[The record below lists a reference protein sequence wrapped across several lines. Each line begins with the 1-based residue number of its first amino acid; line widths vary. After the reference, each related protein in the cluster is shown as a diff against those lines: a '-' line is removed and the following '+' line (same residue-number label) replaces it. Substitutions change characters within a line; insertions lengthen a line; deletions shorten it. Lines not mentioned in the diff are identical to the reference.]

1 MRRASPPLQERVQL
15 DFDLVTVKELL
26 RDLLFREAGQAY
38 FKRLAVPRQRRWL
51 GAWRTLS
58 TYQAEK
64 QLLPVGGRDTN
75 RLIQQF
81 FTTHACLRA
90 EFHEGGMPVTA
101 IRVLRLHCPALNA
114 ALERIHCL
122 ECAAAAQDVYHVL
135 LLGGPAPP
143 SRALYSPHASS
154 KALTRRGTHAAQ
166 SATIPISAS
175 AKMGACASEL
185 IATMVP
191 EA

>member
-1 MRRASPPLQERVQL
+1 MRRASPPPQERMQL

-51 GAWRTLS
+51 SAWQTLS
-58 TYQAEK
+58 TYQAEQ

-90 EFHEGGMPVTA
+90 EFHEGGMPITA
-101 IRVLRLHCPALNA
+101 IHVLHLHGPALNA
-114 ALERIHCL
+114 ALERIHSL
-122 ECAAAAQDVYHVL
+122 ECAAAQDVYHVL

-143 SRALYSPHASS
+143 PAPSPP
-154 KALTRRGTHAAQ
+154 LTLPQ
-166 SATIPISAS
+166 KP
-175 AKMGACASEL
+175 
-185 IATMVP
+185 
-191 EA
+191 

>member
-1 MRRASPPLQERVQL
+1 MKRTSPQPQERVQL
-15 DFDLVTVKELL
+15 VFDLVTVKELL
-26 RDLLFREAGQAY
+26 RDLLSREAGQAY

-64 QLLPVGGRDTN
+64 QLLPVSGRDTN

-81 FTTHACLRA
+81 FTTHACLRV

-101 IRVLRLHCPALNA
+101 IRVLRLHCPALNT
-114 ALERIHCL
+114 ALERIHWL
-122 ECAAAAQDVYHVL
+122 ECAAAQDVYHIL

-143 SRALYSPHASS
+143 VPSPST
-154 KALTRRGTHAAQ
+154 LPPPPQR
-166 SATIPISAS
+166 P
-175 AKMGACASEL
+175 
-185 IATMVP
+185 
-191 EA
+191 